1 MHQNIAV
8 MTGIPIT
15 VNWMNLIHVWSNP
28 FKK

>member
-1 MHQNIAV
+1 V

-28 FKK
+28 FKKWV